1 MEKSTKATCIKVA
14 NLRKE
19 GFSDLREWMKDPNN
33 IYVGRHGRIFIDKV
47 IFHYPASKWQNPF
60 KLKDYSL
67 KDSLSLYTLYLLN
80 TGLIYDLQEVKGKNL
95 GCFCDHQKDKNGVPT
110 CHAQVLAD
118 LIEKCS
124 TFIEEYKKLS

>member
-1 MEKSTKATCIKVA
+1 MEISTTATSIKVA
-14 NLRKE
+14 NLRKK
-19 GFSDLREWMKDPNN
+19 GFSNLREWMKDPNN

-47 IFHYPASKWQNPF
+47 IFHYPGSKWQNPF

-80 TGLIYDLQEVKGKNL
+80 TGLIYDLHELKGKNL
-95 GCFCDHQKDKNGVPT
+95 GCFCDHQKDKNDVPI
-110 CHAQVLAD
+110 CHAQVLVD

-124 TFIEEYKKLS
+124 DIIEEYRKLT